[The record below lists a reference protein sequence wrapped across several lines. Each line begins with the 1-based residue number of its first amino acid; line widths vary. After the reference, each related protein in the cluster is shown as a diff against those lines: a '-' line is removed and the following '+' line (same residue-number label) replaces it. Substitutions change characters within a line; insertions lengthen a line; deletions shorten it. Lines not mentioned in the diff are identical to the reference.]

1 MISLTNIRRLSIHRL
16 AWLLF
21 LSLILS
27 PIAQAANS
35 RTVAMTIA
43 SQLHTT
49 TWIADGDGMKIVY
62 FFFDPNCPHCNE
74 AYEQMKPVLAADGG
88 FQMRYVPMGVLLPSS
103 AGKAAAI
110 MQSANPLAA
119 YHHME
124 EGYGF
129 SSHGDGGAIDPIKDI
144 SPATQKA
151 LDANYAILKNNH
163 IPGMPLIVFQGDDG
177 KPFMLFGAK
186 STAFYRQLLAHVAP
200 GPFGGGHRIVE

>member
-1 MISLTNIRRLSIHRL
+1 MYGSFPVHFSPMLRWAS
-16 AWLLF
+16 LLF
-21 LSLILS
+21 LSLICL
-27 PIAQAANS
+27 PMAQAQDSRAVATAIAN
-35 RTVAMTIA
+35 
-43 SQLHTT
+43 QLSTT
-49 TWIADGDGMKIVY
+49 TWIRQGDGSKIVY

-74 AYEQMKPVLAADGG
+74 AYEHIKPILADDRDI
-88 FQMRYVPMGVLLPSS
+88 QMRYVPMGVLLPSS

-110 MQSANPLAA
+110 MQSPDPLAA
-119 YHHME
+119 YQRME

-177 KPFMLFGAK
+177 KPFMLFGDR
-186 STAFYRQLLAHVAP
+186 STEMYRKLFAHIAP
-200 GPFGGGHRIVE
+200 GPFGGGHPIP

>member
-1 MISLTNIRRLSIHRL
+1 MIGSAPIRHLPILRL

-21 LSLILS
+21 FSLMFM
-27 PIAQAANS
+27 PISQAADS
-35 RTVAMTIA
+35 RAVAMTIA
-43 SQLHTT
+43 SQLPTT
-49 TWIADGDGMKIVY
+49 TWIGEGDGQKIVY

-74 AYEQMKPVLAADGG
+74 AYERMKPILAADRD

-110 MQSANPLAA
+110 MQSADPLGA
-119 YHHME
+119 YHRME

-129 SSHGDGGAIDPIKDI
+129 SAHGDGGAIDPIKDI

-151 LDANYAILKNNH
+151 LDANYAILKSNH

-177 KPFMLFGAK
+177 KPFMMFGSK
-186 STAFYRQLLAHVAP
+186 STEFYRKLLAHVAP
-200 GPFGGGHRIVE
+200 GPFGGGHPIP